1 MKYSDGLLK
10 YALCYSIMFTLTW
23 ISKQNKSN
31 RLFNSEGLL
40 ASNVSYLMALHFAGI
55 FWFALVPAMLFKYS
69 LKTFLLGSGYPN
81 FFWSLS
87 VVLLILIL
95 VITSSRESSKIH
107 IKQEN
112 IQTPSNKFFS
122 YYFTV
127 RILFLCAYEL
137 FFRGFLLFDCIKWFG
152 ILPAII
158 ISTSLTILIHV
169 FTNKKEMWGCVPFG
183 IILCSCCIALNA
195 VWPAI
200 ALHLALSLAYEIP
213 PAHQFIKQL
222 KLSK

>member
-1 MKYSDGLLK
+1 MNNSNRLLA
-10 YALCYSIMFTLTW
+10 YALCFTTMFILNW
-23 ISKQNKSN
+23 ICKQNKSN
-31 RLFNSEGLL
+31 RLFNPEGIL
-40 ASNVSYLMALHFAGI
+40 SINGVYLVALHFAGF
-55 FWFALVPAMLFKYS
+55 FWFALVPIALSKYS

-87 VVLLILIL
+87 VVLLLLII

-112 IQTPSNKFFS
+112 IHMPSNKFFS

-152 ILPAII
+152 ILPAIML
-158 ISTSLTILIHV
+158 STSLTILIHV

-200 ALHLALSLAYEIP
+200 VLHLALSMAYEIP
-213 PAHQFIKQL
+213 PAYQFINQL